1 MLADKNRNLRSMV
14 AGSIVRLAG
23 LAVIC
28 ALTGMFVQMVSVAY
42 PILAPSTLAPLTS
55 SLDDSLSRQA
65 TEEGHAF
72 EMTRGVSIS
81 VAGEWSLEGKPGE
94 PWFWVNSLTG
104 FRIENTELPT
114 LWTAASAVGIN
125 RGLAIATA
133 DGLISHHHFLA
144 SPLPGD
150 APSSARVEQIDISLS
165 VVSMAG
171 HPRLAV
177 AAVLSSPSTLTI
189 VDFRN
194 PQAQLTHR
202 VANDASG
209 VYWESPTEL
218 HVVAGS
224 IAEVFQFTTTDI
236 GGAWSRLINPVHY
249 EGYSAPSYLWLPLP
263 ASEEAEPKYSIA
275 PLLFGTLKAA
285 TLALLIGAP
294 MSLGAAIYVGF
305 FMSQAQRG
313 RIRPAIDMLTAFP
326 TVVLGAIGLFW
337 IAPVFETVL
346 AALLGIIVLFPVLIT
361 LGVFV
366 MRGAGLRLVRLD
378 ALDDWPI
385 KLIPLV
391 ALVLATSA
399 WAGISAAA
407 SLPGGSLNTFLQEQ
421 GITIAYFNSLL
432 VGLILGLAITPTIFS
447 VAEEAIHS
455 VPKNLASGA
464 LALGST
470 PWQSYR
476 DIVLP
481 LALPGM
487 IAAVMIGFG
496 RAAGETMI
504 LLMLSGN
511 TGIIDMSVFEGL
523 RSVSASLALELP
535 EAPKNS
541 SHYYVLFVMGL
552 MLFGVTFVVNTLA
565 ELIKDSV
572 RAKTRGI

>member
-1 MLADKNRNLRSMV
+1 MLAANARNLRSILSG
-14 AGSIVRLAG
+14 AIVRLAG
-23 LAVIC
+23 FAVIC
-28 ALTGMFVQMVSVAY
+28 ALIGMFVQMVMVAY
-42 PILAPSTLAPLTS
+42 PILAPSALTPITTPFE
-55 SLDDSLSRQA
+55 DSLPRQK
-65 TEEGHAF
+65 EE
-72 EMTRGVSIS
+72 TRSFDTTRSVSIS
-81 VAGEWSLEGKPGE
+81 VAGDWSLEGVPGE

-104 FRIENTELPT
+104 FRIENTDLPAS
-114 LWTAASAVGIN
+114 WTTASAVGSN
-125 RGLAIATA
+125 RGVAIATG
-133 DGLISHHHFLA
+133 DRMISHHHFLA
-144 SPLPGD
+144 STLEGD
-150 APSSARVEQIDISLS
+150 APSSALVEQVALPLAS
-165 VVSMAG
+165 VRMAG

-177 AAVLSSPSTLTI
+177 VAVLSRPGSVTI

-194 PQAQLTHR
+194 PEGTLTHPISDDASTLFWESSAQLN
-202 VANDASG
+202 VVG
-209 VYWESPTEL
+209 ESHTDL
-218 HVVAGS
+218 
-224 IAEVFQFTTTDI
+224 FQFTTTDI

-249 EGYSAPSYLWLPLP
+249 EGYAAPSYLWLPLP
-263 ASEEAEPKYSIA
+263 ASEASEAKYSIA

-285 TLALLIGAP
+285 SLALLVAVP
-294 MSLGAAIYVGF
+294 LSVGAAIYVGF
-305 FMSQAQRG
+305 FMSAVQRS
-313 RIRPAIDMLTAFP
+313 RVRPAIDMLTAFP

-337 IAPVFETVL
+337 IAPIFETVL
-346 AALLGIIVLFPVLIT
+346 AALMGVVFLFPVLT
-361 LGVFV
+361 VLGVFI
-366 MRGAGLRLVRLD
+366 MRSAGIRLVRLD
-378 ALDDWPI
+378 ALDDWPL

-391 ALVLATSA
+391 SLVLVVSA
-399 WAGISAAA
+399 WTGVSVAD
-407 SLPGGSLNTFLQEQ
+407 SLPGGSLYGYLRNH
-421 GITIAYFNSLL
+421 GITVVYFNSIL
-432 VGLILGLAITPTIFS
+432 VGLMLGLAITPTIFS

-535 EAPKNS
+535 EAPRDS

-552 MLFGVTFVVNTLA
+552 MLFAVTFAVNTLA

-572 RAKTRGI
+572 KAKTRGV